1 MLLSTR
7 LQRNRILVAKQVQR
21 CSPDLPVLVCRG
33 SDCRGDSQERLCAA
47 LCAAGVEVVITGCL
61 GVCKGPVAMCPI
73 GDRWEVVSK
82 VRGKDDRK
90 RLVEAVTRQRQKAVK
105 KRAVTGPRRKK
116 AVEKGTGKLARRLR
130 RPVATR

>member
-1 MLLSTR
+1 M
-7 LQRNRILVAKQVQR
+7 AKQVQR

-33 SDCRGDSQERLCAA
+33 ADCRGASQERLCEA
-47 LCAAGVEVVITGCL
+47 LCAAGVEVVVTGCL

-82 VRGKDDRK
+82 VKGKDARK

-105 KRAVTGPRRKK
+105 KRAVTGSRRKK
-116 AVEKGTGKLARRLR
+116 AIAKAADKLARRLR
-130 RPVATR
+130 RPIPTR

>member
-1 MLLSTR
+1 M
-7 LQRNRILVAKQVQR
+7 AKQVQR

-33 SDCRGDSQERLCAA
+33 SDCRGASQERLCEA
-47 LCAAGVEVVITGCL
+47 LCAAGVEVVVTGCL

-82 VRGKDDRK
+82 VKGKDARK

-105 KRAVTGPRRKK
+105 KRAVTGSRREK
-116 AVEKGTGKLARRLR
+116 AIAKGTGKLARRSAGR
-130 RPVATR
+130 RLLPTR